1 MLRDVDSLKLL
12 IQSHIPLVFIR
23 TKDEERAMHLV
34 TRTAIALNQ
43 AVFRWTSTE
52 GLLRMET
59 VDATP
64 QRLNIEPQAV
74 LGHIRALS
82 IPGIFVLLDFH
93 NFLDNPIHRRLL
105 KDIAQGYGRTPR
117 TVVLI
122 SGEITVPEELRT
134 MSAELALSLPKAEE
148 LRTIVQLAANEWME
162 RNGGR
167 RVRAD
172 AQALDLLVRNLSG
185 LTAADAKRLA
195 RIAVHDGAI
204 SQSDLP
210 EVMKAKYQLLDQG
223 GVLTFEYNTA
233 PFSQVGGLT
242 KLKRWLEMRKPV
254 FLNPVAKPG
263 LDAPK
268 GVLLLGVQGS
278 GKSLAA
284 KATAGM
290 FGVPL
295 LRLDFGSL
303 YNKYHGE
310 TERNLREALKT
321 AEVMAPC
328 VLWMDEFEKGLSSA
342 DDDQG
347 TSRRVLATVL
357 TWMSERKAP
366 VFLAATANDI
376 ERLPPELLRKGRFD
390 EIFFVDL
397 PRAEVRSEIFDIH
410 LRQRQLDPE
419 MFDLAQLA
427 AATEGF
433 SGAEIEQAVV
443 AGLYAAHARNVKVKT
458 EHLLEEIKQTR
469 PLSVV
474 MAEKVSALREW
485 AAERTVGAD

>member
-12 IQSHIPLVFIR
+12 IQSRIPLVFIR
-23 TKDEERAMHLV
+23 SRDEERAMHLV
-34 TRTAIALNQ
+34 TRTAIALNEP
-43 AVFRWTSTE
+43 VFRWTATE
-52 GLLRMET
+52 GLLRLET
-59 VDATP
+59 VDAVP

-74 LGHIRALS
+74 LGHIRALTLG
-82 IPGIFVLLDFH
+82 GIFVLLDFH
-93 NFLDNPIHRRLL
+93 NYLDDPMHRRLL
-105 KDIAQGYGRTPR
+105 KDIALGYARAPR
-117 TVVLI
+117 TVILV
-122 SGEITVPEELRT
+122 SADITVPEELRT
-134 MSAELALSLPKAEE
+134 LSAELELSLPTPAE

-162 RNGGR
+162 QNGGR

-172 AQALDLLVRNLSG
+172 AQALDLLIRNLSG

-195 RIAVHDGAI
+195 RIAVHDGVI
-204 SQSDLP
+204 SRSDLP
-210 EVMKAKYQLLDQG
+210 QVMKAKYQLLDQN

-233 PFSQVGGLT
+233 PFSQVGGLA
-242 KLKRWLEMRKPV
+242 KLKRWLELRKPV
-254 FLNPVAKPG
+254 FLNPVNQPG

-284 KATAGM
+284 KATAGL

-328 VLWMDEFEKGLSSA
+328 VLWLDEFEKGLSSA

-376 ERLPPELLRKGRFD
+376 GRLPPELLRKGRFD

-397 PRAEVRSEIFDIH
+397 PHAEVRAEIFRIH
-410 LRQRQLDPE
+410 LQQRQLDPE
-419 MFDLAQLA
+419 MFGLAQLA
-427 AATEGF
+427 AASDGF
-433 SGAEIEQAVV
+433 SGAEIEQAIV
-443 AGLYAAHARNVKVKT
+443 AGLYAAHARNVKLKT
-458 EHLLEEIKQTR
+458 EQLLEEIRQTK

-474 MAEKVSALREW
+474 MAERVSALRAW
-485 AAERTVGAD
+485 AAERTVPAD